1 MVTKT
6 PEGYGSN
13 TLPTI
18 ASGVM
23 NWNNCILDKVTVKTT
38 LYNDKTEV
46 LDTKVF
52 DVVLKEPIAFDS
64 WKFYGGSKIEVST
77 TKEATFNL
85 QEKVLAATSTG
96 STYGTIVAID
106 IYGNALYKSGVLTK
120 LASEDAGYD
129 IEVSYGNVVW
139 TNATETIE
147 GVTVKDGVITVPKG
161 NEQLAKEI
169 TGTVKVTYTYK
180 YAWVPVEKDGKVTG
194 YERKKFSFDIPVA
207 FKNAPQSRNNDN
219 SLPPLPVSG
228 PGSRPGSQKGN
239 NSRQTAAIA
248 AVCYFILSLQG
259 LSPPRRGRS
268 RNDKR

>member
-1 MVTKT
+1 MD
-6 PEGYGSN
+6 
-13 TLPTI
+13 
-18 ASGVM
+18 SGLKISAVAISAKGKGM
-23 NWNNCILDKVTVKTT
+23 NLDNV
-38 LYNDKTEV
+38 Y
-46 LDTKVF
+46 
-52 DVVLKEPIAFDS
+52 VLKEPIAFDS
-64 WKFYGGSKIEVST
+64 WKFYGGSKIDVST

-207 FKNAPQSRNNDN
+207 FKNAP
-219 SLPPLPVSG
+219 
-228 PGSRPGSQKGN
+228 
-239 NSRQTAAIA
+239 AIE
-248 AVCYFILSLQG
+248 
-259 LSPPRRGRS
+259 
-268 RNDKR
+268 K